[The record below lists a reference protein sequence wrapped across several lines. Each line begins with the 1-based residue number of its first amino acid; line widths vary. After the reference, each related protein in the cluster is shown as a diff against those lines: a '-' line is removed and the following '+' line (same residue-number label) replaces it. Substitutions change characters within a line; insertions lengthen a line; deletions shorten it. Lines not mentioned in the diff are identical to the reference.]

1 MCKCS
6 LWKDFLW
13 INGTTVVKE
22 RHSTK
27 SHNQCESLNIDSVRG
42 VTEDKSKGRALG
54 GHLNTVGQRERKR
67 VLYGRKGV
75 VADLAEEPRRVFLMK
90 MEGRSKEIQI
100 FQSVPCLVEVQR
112 TSQQINNH

>member
-27 SHNQCESLNIDSVRG
+27 SHNQSESLKVDSVRD
-42 VTEDKSKGRALG
+42 VTGDKSKGRTLS
-54 GHLNTVGQRERKR
+54 GHLNTVGQRKRKR
-67 VLYGRKGV
+67 RSTGEKGQ
-75 VADLAEEPRRVFLMK
+75 L
-90 MEGRSKEIQI
+90 QI
-100 FQSVPCLVEVQR
+100 
-112 TSQQINNH
+112 